1 MAHPSEDSEYQWIE
15 KREHLDAPNEYRK
28 RRDAELR
35 KAIPVYT
42 GFIKYFPDAIQAVA
56 NLSYRANEQHNP
68 GSATHWDRSK
78 SGDEKDALMRHL
90 IDAGTYDTDG
100 MRHSAKVAWRAL
112 ANLQKEIEEDRLT
125 ECTESPTPS
134 EPNPSGSSPPFKPQ
148 WLS

>member
-1 MAHPSEDSEYQWIE
+1 MDQIT
-15 KREHLDAPNEYRK
+15 K

-68 GSATHWDRSK
+68 GSTTHWDRSK

-100 MRHSAKVAWRAL
+100 VRHSAKVAWRAL

-125 ECTESPTPS
+125 ECTELQTSS
-134 EPNPSGSSPPFKPQ
+134 EPNQSDSSPPSKPQ
-148 WLS
+148 WPS